1 MISQEGEEHWGNH
14 MGKSEL
20 PCKEGRDL
28 PPSVYAFGSS
38 AEHLCDNIHSSST
51 SGHGTNIV
59 IFCMFQVFGI
69 IKKYIWNEF
78 LQRERQ
84 HLSY

>member
-1 MISQEGEEHWGNH
+1 

-28 PPSVYAFGSS
+28 PPLVYALGPRW
-38 AEHLCDNIHSSST
+38 LNISGRHT
-51 SGHGTNIV
+51 QQLNPGHGTNIV

-69 IKKYIWNEF
+69 IKKYI
-78 LQRERQ
+78 
-84 HLSY
+84 